1 MTSQYTLSL
10 DNKQI
15 FEFYEKNNLDF
26 EVTNLLLVQL
36 LETVLQNSDISN
48 NKSIINQ
55 VLSECLNGN
64 RKLDTITSDIAN
76 LQATLIR
83 TQGELTVKLFEVKGD
98 FINDMKSILLLEN
111 NSLFEKIKDSIQSN
125 QHEKIQSLFQGFL
138 SDIIERLIDKINLLL
153 KEALPENN
161 LMIQKEIGL
170 FQTSLL
176 EDVTKNI
183 PIQDILK
190 SLNEVATKNDLVLG
204 NVNRLIFANTSSQL
218 ESFLSSFDG
227 RYSQLMMNL
236 QQPLSTSIK
245 EIQETVTKQVSTQER
260 VDDFINKFRQNSSIK
275 GKWSENH
282 LKEILESI
290 EGSEVIDTSTIT
302 SSCDLLLN
310 RVGRDSILIEN
321 KEYEIT
327 VPKSEIDKFLYDCNL
342 QKKHGIFLSQSSKIA
357 LKTDYT
363 IEIFNGNI
371 ILMYVGNV
379 NYDFDKIKICLDVI
393 DHLSGHLKRNAK
405 SDEDYTIPI
414 EALKEINEEY
424 LNVIKQ
430 KECAINICKD
440 FHKKITKSIE
450 DISLPSLEKF
460 FNVSV
465 PSSQPKNAT
474 FQCNFCNSYIGK
486 SKQAL
491 SAHQRGCTKNPKTKS
506 GKNISP
512 KNEGDF
518 L

>member
-1 MTSQYTLSL
+1 MTSQYILSI

-15 FEFYEKNNLDF
+15 YEFYEKNHLDF
-26 EVTNLLLVQL
+26 EVTNLLFVQL
-36 LETVLQNSDISN
+36 LETVLQTNDNTN
-48 NKSIINQ
+48 NKSIIHQ
-55 VLSECLNGN
+55 VLTECLNGN
-64 RKLDTITSDIAN
+64 RKLDTIAADIAN
-76 LQATLIR
+76 VHASIIK
-83 TQGELTVKLFEVKGD
+83 TQGELMVKLFEVKGE
-98 FINDMKSILLLEN
+98 FTNDVKSIILLEN
-111 NSLFEKIKDSIQSN
+111 GNLLDKLNEALQNN
-125 QHEKIQSLFQGFL
+125 QNDKLHSLFQSFL
-138 SDIIERLIDKINLLL
+138 SETVERLIDKMNILL

-161 LMIQKEIGL
+161 LAIQKEINI
-170 FQTSLL
+170 FQSSLL
-176 EDVTKNI
+176 DDVTKNI

-190 SLNEVATKNDLVLG
+190 SLNEVATKNDLVLS

-227 RYSQLMMNL
+227 RYSQLMANI
-236 QQPLSTSIK
+236 QQPLSCSIK
-245 EIQETVTKQVSTQER
+245 EIQDAVTKQVSTQER
-260 VDDFINKFRQNSSIK
+260 VDDFLNKFRQNSSIK
-275 GKWSENH
+275 GRWSENH

-290 EGSEVIDTSTIT
+290 DGSEVLDTSKIT

-310 RVGRDSILIEN
+310 RVGKESILIEN
-321 KEYEIT
+321 KEYEFT
-327 VPKSEIDKFLYDCNL
+327 VPKNEVDKFCYDCNF
-342 QKKHGIFLSQSSKIA
+342 QKKHGIFLSQSSNIA

-363 IEIFNGNI
+363 IEIYNGSV
-371 ILMYVGNV
+371 ILMYIGNV

-393 DHLSGHLKRNAK
+393 DHLSGHLKRNSK
-405 SDEDYTIPI
+405 SEDDFTIPTETI
-414 EALKEINEEY
+414 KEINEEY

-430 KECAINICKD
+430 KECAINLCKD

-465 PSSQPKNAT
+465 PSTQPKNNT

-491 SAHQRGCTKNPKTKS
+491 SAHQRGCTMNPKSKTP
-506 GKNISP
+506 KNNSP
-512 KNEGDF
+512 KNGAE